1 MTKSNKGIFLG
12 ISLITIILTISFQ
25 TGCNSV
31 DEAYTSRLDSLDQR
45 LTQTEQYLS
54 IDFNTISIREQSIE
68 RELRYMDK
76 YYDTIFS
83 ESLGNHL
90 TKYKGIKK
98 NYAHFLKEYPAL
110 FNEMKSLKTQAADL
124 RTSVNKNQL
133 TKEEFKQCYQTELT
147 DAINNSQY
155 AEKISLSIH
164 ALEPEYQRISG
175 IIQKELARLASKDSV
190 FNAVL
195 QRDSVSY
202 EQ

>member
-1 MTKSNKGIFLG
+1 
-12 ISLITIILTISFQ
+12 
-25 TGCNSV
+25 
-31 DEAYTSRLDSLDQR
+31 
-45 LTQTEQYLS
+45 
-54 IDFNTISIREQSIE
+54 
-68 RELRYMDK
+68 
-76 YYDTIFS
+76 
-83 ESLGNHL
+83 
-90 TKYKGIKK
+90 
-98 NYAHFLKEYPAL
+98 
-110 FNEMKSLKTQAADL
+110 MKSLKTQAADL